1 MTSDITTQLA
11 DLALRGL
18 AEGLDDFLARATK
31 ERWSPMQIIEALVHL
46 ECADRA
52 QRSLLRRQSRAKIGS
67 FKPMCDFDWSW
78 PKSIDRDGVER
89 ALKLGFV
96 DEGANVIV
104 AGAHGLGKTMILKNI
119 AHQAVLAGHAVLFTT
134 AQKMLGTLGAID
146 SPTKLER
153 RLRHFSSIK
162 LLCIDEVGY
171 LSYDSKAADLLFEVV
186 NRRYKAQKAVAL
198 TTNLAFKNWT
208 TVFPNATCT
217 VALVDRL
224 CHRADILKVE
234 GDSWRKKEAMERQE
248 RRQED
253 EEDDL

>member
-1 MTSDITTQLA
+1 
-11 DLALRGL
+11 
-18 AEGLDDFLARATK
+18 
-31 ERWSPMQIIEALVHL
+31 
-46 ECADRA
+46 
-52 QRSLLRRQSRAKIGS
+52 
-67 FKPMCDFDWSW
+67 MCDFDWVW
-78 PKSIDRDGVER
+78 PKAIDRDGVER
-89 ALKLGFV
+89 ALKLRFV
-96 DEGANVIV
+96 DEGGNVIV

-119 AHQAVLAGHAVLFTT
+119 AHQAVLSGHNVLFTT
-134 AQKMLGTLGAID
+134 AQKMLAQLGAID

-186 NRRYKAQKAVAL
+186 NRRYKAQKSVAL
-198 TTNLAFKNWT
+198 TTNLAFKDWT

-248 RRQED
+248 RRKGD
-253 EEDDL
+253 EEDDQ

>member
-1 MTSDITTQLA
+1 MTSDITT
-11 DLALRGL
+11 DLANLGLRGL
-18 AEGLDDFLARATK
+18 AEGLDDFLARATTD
-31 ERWSPMQIIEALVHL
+31 RLSPLQLVEALVAL

-52 QRSLLRRQSRAKIGS
+52 RRSLLRRQSRSKIGS
-67 FKPMCDFDWSW
+67 FKPMCDFDWAW
-78 PKSIDRDGVER
+78 PRAIDRDGVDR
-89 ALKLGFV
+89 ALKVGFV

-119 AHQAVLAGHAVLFTT
+119 AHQAVLAGHNVLFTT
-134 AQKMLGTLGAID
+134 AQKMLGTLAGID

-171 LSYDSKAADLLFEVV
+171 LSYDSRAADLLFEVV
-186 NRRYKAQKAVAL
+186 NRRYEAHKSVAL
-198 TTNLAFKNWT
+198 TTNLAFKDWA

-234 GDSWRKKEAMERQE
+234 GDSWRKKEATERQD
-248 RRQED
+248 RRKDD
-253 EEDDL
+253 EEDDQ